1 MLCKNLLL
9 FFCGNMGCLIEKN
22 GKSQGIS
29 IFTFGRKFPFVCG
42 YNGMDYGKSDTVST
56 GFGIA

>member
-9 FFCGNMGCLIEKN
+9 FNEAMGCLIEKN

-29 IFTFGRKFPFVCG
+29 IFTFGRNFPFVCG
-42 YNGMDYGKSDTVST
+42 YNGVDYGNI
-56 GFGIA
+56 FIHRR

>member
-1 MLCKNLLL
+1 
-9 FFCGNMGCLIEKN
+9 MGCLIEKN

-29 IFTFGRKFPFVCG
+29 IFTFGRNFPFVCG
-42 YNGMDYGKSDTVST
+42 CNGMDYGKSDTVST